1 MLVARRISIAVA
13 AVFFAVSVF
22 ASPTSSRDK
31 VDLNTASQSE
41 LEALPGVGEA
51 TAKKII
57 AGRPYSSVKDLS
69 RAGVSESTIQK
80 ISGQVKAGRSA
91 AKAEKAEKAE
101 KSEKSRE
108 VREGRE
114 GCRPRE
120 GRAGLGR
127 QAGRR
132 GRTGRSEYGIRKGSR
147 SASGRGPGDGE
158 EDRRGTP
165 VCGGIGA
172 FASGRFRFDTVQD
185 LLARDRFGGGRPEPF
200 RTGPGR
206 GAAVARRSSAAAPAS
221 VPPAAEKPAGPAK
234 APASAAAATA
244 PAPAPAAGTSASA
257 PSSGSPAEAAPYQ
270 PPPSAGMVWVNLE
283 SKIFHRQGDPWYG
296 RTKRGKYMTEADA
309 LKAGYRASKQ
319 KS

>member
-1 MLVARRISIAVA
+1 MLVVRRISIAVA
-13 AVFFAVSVF
+13 AVLFAVSVF

-69 RAGVSESTIQK
+69 RAGVSDSTIQK

-91 AKAEKAEKAE
+91 AKAEKVEKVEKAAVPE
-101 KSEKSRE
+101 KAAAASSAAPASSGKPAAAGAPVELNTASEKDLE
-108 VREGRE
+108 ALPGVGPATAKKILAGRPYSAVSE
-114 GCRPRE
+114 LS
-120 GRAGLGR
+120 RAGVSASTLSKISSLVTVS
-127 QAGRR
+127 AAA
-132 GRTGRSEYGIRKGSR
+132 SPSR
-147 SASGRGPGDGE
+147 SAPARAAAP
-158 EDRRGTP
+158 
-165 VCGGIGA
+165 
-172 FASGRFRFDTVQD
+172 ASQ
-185 LLARDRFGGGRPEPF
+185 ASAP
-200 RTGPGR
+200 
-206 GAAVARRSSAAAPAS
+206 ASSAAAPAS
-221 VPPAAEKPAGPAK
+221 VPPPAEKPAGPAK
-234 APASAAAATA
+234 APASAAAA
-244 PAPAPAAGTSASA
+244 PAPASAPPAAASASSA
-257 PSSGSPAEAAPYQ
+257 SSASPAEAAPYQ
-270 PPPSAGMVWVNLE
+270 PPPSAGLVWVNLE